1 MHVGAAYAIDRR
13 RQRKRAEQCHG
24 HRRAYQSGR
33 ACGAQA
39 KRRNPEQRGVDVTAQ
54 GSVTAANRNAARIY
68 GFPATDIGEGNFA
81 LATMS
86 IEVDASYATFVPS
99 TRDPAPNL
107 AGPDGQ
113 NASASAF
120 RGRNGMGFTAPTWN
134 FIGVSR
140 GFPHLAWQ

>member
-1 MHVGAAYAIDRR
+1 M
-13 RQRKRAEQCHG
+13 G
-24 HRRAYQSGR
+24 HRQSGEI
-33 ACGAQA
+33 
-39 KRRNPEQRGVDVTAQ
+39 RNSAALGPGVTAQ

-68 GFPATDIGEGNFA
+68 GFPATDIGAGNFA

-86 IEVDASYATFVPS
+86 IEEDASYATFVPDP
-99 TRDPAPNL
+99 RDPAPVSNP
-107 AGPDGQ
+107 AGRDGA

-120 RGRNGMGFTAPTWN
+120 RGQNIWNGMGFTAPTWN